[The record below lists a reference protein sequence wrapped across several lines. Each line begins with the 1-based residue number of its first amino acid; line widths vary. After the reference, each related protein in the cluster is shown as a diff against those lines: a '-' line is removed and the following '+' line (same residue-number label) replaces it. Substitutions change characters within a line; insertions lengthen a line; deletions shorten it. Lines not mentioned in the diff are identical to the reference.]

1 MKKIRLLILVSI
13 LMLLSAG
20 VFAENNYVPLNYPDL
35 NTAFKV
41 PAWKTWTSPST
52 PNYSSFLQVPAWK
65 TWTSPS
71 GNDDPDSLKVPAWK
85 SWKPLSFSSWDL
97 AFNIPWR

>member
-1 MKKIRLLILVSI
+1 MKKIRLLILGLI

-20 VFAENNYVPLNYPDL
+20 VFAENNYVPLYYPDL

-41 PAWKTWTSPST
+41 PAWKTWD
-52 PNYSSFLQVPAWK
+52 
-65 TWTSPS
+65 SPS
-71 GNDDPDSLKVPAWK
+71 GNDDPDSLQVPAWKTWDSPSTTNYSSSLQVPAWK

-97 AFNIPWR
+97 AFKIPWG

>member
-1 MKKIRLLILVSI
+1 MKKIRLLILGLI

-20 VFAENNYVPLNYPDL
+20 VFAENNYVPLYYPDL

-41 PAWKTWTSPST
+41 PAWKTWD
-52 PNYSSFLQVPAWK
+52 
-65 TWTSPS
+65 SPS
-71 GNDDPDSLKVPAWK
+71 GNDDPDSLQVPAWK

-97 AFNIPWR
+97 AFKIPWG

>member
-1 MKKIRLLILVSI
+1 MKKIRLLILGLI

-20 VFAENNYVPLNYPDL
+20 VFAENNYVPLYYPDL

-52 PNYSSFLQVPAWK
+52 TNYSSSLQVP
-65 TWTSPS
+65 S
-71 GNDDPDSLKVPAWK
+71 WK

-97 AFNIPWR
+97 AFKIPWR